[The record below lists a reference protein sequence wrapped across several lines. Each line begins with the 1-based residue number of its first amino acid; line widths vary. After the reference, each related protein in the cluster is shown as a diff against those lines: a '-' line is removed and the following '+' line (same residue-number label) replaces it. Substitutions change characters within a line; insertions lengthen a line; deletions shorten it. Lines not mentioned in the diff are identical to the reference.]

1 MRSRTKPFIGI
12 AGTIGAGKSTLA
24 RELGQALGL
33 EVEPEPISPY
43 LGDFYQDPEAWA
55 FQMQAYMIGA
65 RALQAQRLGEKGG
78 IQDRTIFEDQ
88 IFAEML
94 TDQGIMS
101 SRDLATYHQ
110 LRLALSGVP
119 APDVLLWL
127 RVSPEISIERTAR
140 RARAEEE
147 GIPDQYLRDLCAAY
161 ERWAGASTQRIICLE
176 WDDPEPV
183 ENVIELLR
191 EAEVLG

>member
-1 MRSRTKPFIGI
+1 MRSRTSPYIGI

-33 EVEPEPISPY
+33 KVEPEPISPY
-43 LGDFYQDPEAWA
+43 LGDFYRDPEAWA
-55 FQMQAYMIGA
+55 FEMQAYMIGA
-65 RALQAQRLGEKGG
+65 RALQAQRLGRRGG

-94 TDQGIMS
+94 TAQGIMS
-101 SRDLATYHQ
+101 RRDLTTYHQ

-119 APDVLLWL
+119 SPDVLIWL
-127 RVSPEISIERTAR
+127 RVSPGISIERTAR

-161 ERWAGASTQRIICLE
+161 ERWAGATVQRIICLE

-183 ENVIELLR
+183 EHVIELLR
-191 EAEVLG
+191 EAEVIS